1 MKILKKAIRHCMF
14 ICFILIAGLAVGLS
28 GGVPVPFQKI
38 RRDAEVETAELVEEK
53 NVDEEKDQF
62 KL

>member
-1 MKILKKAIRHCMF
+1 MKALRQLMF
-14 ICFILIAGLAVGLS
+14 ICFIFIAGLAVGLS

-38 RRDAEVETAELVEEK
+38 RREAEKETAELVEEQ
-53 NVDEEKDQF
+53 DEDAEKEIF